1 MVYDFTFDLPT
12 IWALIIAFAILL
24 YVMLDGFD
32 LGVGILFGTT
42 RDEDFRRTMMSA
54 VAPVWDGNETWLVF
68 VGANLYA
75 GFPLVYSILLPAF
88 YLPVTL
94 LLIALILRGVA
105 FEFRYKTKR
114 LRWVWDAG
122 FILGSLVAA
131 FVQGAAVGAI
141 VDGLPIENGRFVGG
155 AFSWLSPFAAAC
167 GVGLVIGYMLIG
179 AGWLVLKTQG
189 PLRDWAYLRLLPLAA
204 GLLLFL
210 LIAFGYALTAELSV
224 MRRWI
229 DLPWLVVFP
238 LIGALAA
245 VGLLIGVRRRLDWA
259 PFSCIAA
266 IFLAAFAT
274 MAASFWP
281 YMIPFDVTIAEAAA
295 PPASLKFLIY
305 GAGLFILPIVLAYTI
320 VVYWV
325 FRGKVREDAQYH

>member
-1 MVYDFTFDLPT
+1 MTTDFVFDLAT

-32 LGVGILFGTT
+32 LGIGILFGTT
-42 RDEDFRRTMMSA
+42 RDEDFRRTMMGA

-105 FEFRYKTKR
+105 FEFRYKTQR
-114 LRWVWDAG
+114 LRWLWDAG
-122 FILGSLVAA
+122 FVLGSLTAA

-141 VDGLPIENGRFVGG
+141 VDGLPIEDGRFVGG
-155 AFSWLSPFAAAC
+155 AFSWLSPFAVAC
-167 GVGLVIGYMLIG
+167 GIGLVIGYMLIG
-179 AGWLVLKTQG
+179 SGWLVLKTQG
-189 PLRDWAYLRLLPLAA
+189 GLRDWAYLRILPLGAA
-204 GLLLFL
+204 LLLFL
-210 LIAFGYALTAELSV
+210 LIAFGYALTADLAV
-224 MRRWI
+224 MHRWV
-229 DLPWLVVFP
+229 DRPWLAVFP
-238 LIGALAA
+238 LIGVVAA
-245 VGLLIGVRRRLDWA
+245 IGLLSGVRRRVDWV
-259 PFSCIAA
+259 PFACIAA

-274 MAASFWP
+274 MASSFWP
-281 YMIPFDVTIAEAAA
+281 YMIPFHVTIAEAAA
-295 PPASLKFLIY
+295 PESSLKFLVY

>member
-1 MVYDFTFDLPT
+1 MAQDFTFDLPT

-32 LGVGILFGTT
+32 LGIGMLFGTT
-42 RDEDFRRTMMSA
+42 SDEDFRRTMMGA

-75 GFPLVYSILLPAF
+75 GFPLAYSILLPAF

-94 LLIALILRGVA
+94 LLVALILRGVA
-105 FEFRYKTKR
+105 FEFRYKTAR
-114 LRWVWDAG
+114 LRWLWDAS

-131 FVQGAAVGAI
+131 FVRGAAVGAI
-141 VDGLPIENGRFVGG
+141 VDGLPIMNGRFVGG
-155 AFSWLSPFAAAC
+155 AFSWLSPFAVAC

-189 PLRDWAYLRLLPLAA
+189 PLRDWAYLRLLPLASA
-204 GLLLFL
+204 LLLFL
-210 LIAFGYALTAELSV
+210 VLAFGYAATAELSV
-224 MRRWI
+224 MHRWI
-229 DLPWLVVFP
+229 DRPWLAIFP
-238 LIGALAA
+238 LIGALASI
-245 VGLLIGVRRRLDWA
+245 GLLIGVRRRRDWV
-259 PFSCIAA
+259 PFTSIAA
-266 IFLAAFAT
+266 IFLAAFGT

-281 YMIPFDVTIAEAAA
+281 YMIPFEVTIEQAAA
-295 PPASLKFLIY
+295 PASSLKFLVY
-305 GAGLFILPIVLAYTI
+305 GAGLFVLPIVLVYTI

-325 FRGKVREDAQYH
+325 FRGKVRDDVEYH

>member
-1 MVYDFTFDLPT
+1 MASDFVFDLAT
-12 IWALIIAFAILL
+12 VWAMIIAFAILL

-32 LGVGILFGTT
+32 LGVGILFGST
-42 RDEDFRRTMMSA
+42 RDEDFRRTMMNA

-105 FEFRYKTKR
+105 FEFRYKTQR
-114 LRWVWDAG
+114 LRWLWDAG
-122 FILGSLVAA
+122 FVVGSLLAA

-141 VDGLPIENGRFVGG
+141 VVGLPIENGRFVGG
-155 AFSWLSPFAAAC
+155 AFSWLSPFAVAC
-167 GVGLVIGYMLIG
+167 GVGLIIGYMLIG
-179 AGWLVLKTQG
+179 AGWLVLKTRG
-189 PLRDWAYLRLLPLAA
+189 PLRDWAYLRLLPLGGA
-204 GLLLFL
+204 LLLFL
-210 LIAFGYALTAELSV
+210 AVAFVYALTADLTV
-224 MRRWI
+224 MDRWI
-229 DLPWLVVFP
+229 DRPWLGVFP

-245 VGLLIGVRRRLDWA
+245 IGLLTGVRRRLDWA
-259 PFSCIAA
+259 PFACIAA

-281 YMIPFDVTIAEAAA
+281 FMIPFEVTIAEAAA
-295 PPASLKFLIY
+295 PRASLAFLVY
-305 GAGLFILPIVLAYTI
+305 GAGMFILPIVLAYTI

-325 FRGKVREDAQYH
+325 FRGKVRDDVQYH